1 MALKITT
8 QIGTNRGLTSEA
20 YIRIFRYEVSKLG
33 FMNCWLQVYQS
44 EADAN
49 QPAGETPI
57 YKESVSL
64 EIGSTCKI
72 PLVDTLTRT
81 VKKQQL
87 VDYQETIKVPVLDE
101 NRQPTGETQD
111 REVVRTVLQEQDVD
125 VDTEVPD
132 MTSAIG
138 QDIFEFG
145 YTKLKEE
152 LSVVFGAENI
162 VDC

>member
-72 PLVDTLTRT
+72 PLVDILTRT

-87 VDYQETIKVPVLDE
+87 VDYKETIKVPVLDE
-101 NRQPTGETQD
+101 NRQPTGQVEDKEIT
-111 REVVRTVLQEQDVD
+111 RKKPMEVD
-125 VDTEVPD
+125 VEETYEVPNL
-132 MTSAIG
+132 SLIEG
-138 QDIFEFG
+138 QDIFEYG
-145 YTKLKEE
+145 YTKLKEK
-152 LSVVFGAENI
+152 LVTLYGAENI

>member
-20 YIRIFRYEVSKLG
+20 YVRIFRYEVSKLG
-33 FMNCWLQVYQS
+33 FLNCWLQIYQN

-57 YKESVSL
+57 YKECVSL

-81 VKKQQL
+81 VTKTQL
-87 VDYQETIKVPVLDE
+87 VEYQDTVKVPVYVDGV
-101 NRQPTGETQD
+101 QTGVED
-111 REVVRTVLQEQDVD
+111 KVVTRKRPAEVD
-125 VDTEVPD
+125 VEETYEVPNL
-132 MTSAIG
+132 SLIEG
-138 QDIFEFG
+138 QDIFV
-145 YTKLKEE
+145 YSYAKLKEK
-152 LSVVFGAENI
+152 LVSLYGAENI

>member
-33 FMNCWLQVYQS
+33 FMNCWLQIYQN

-49 QPAGETPI
+49 QPANETPV
-57 YKESVSL
+57 YKECVSL

-72 PLVDTLTRT
+72 PLVETLTRT
-81 VKKQQL
+81 VSKTQL
-87 VDYQETIKVPVLDE
+87 VDYQETIKVPVYVDGVH
-101 NRQPTGETQD
+101 TGMEDKQVT
-111 REVVRTVLQEQDVD
+111 RKKPMEVD
-125 VDTEVPD
+125 VEETYEVPNL
-132 MTSAIG
+132 SIIEG

-145 YTKLKEE
+145 YTKLKEK
-152 LSVVFGAENI
+152 LSSLYGASNI

>member
-72 PLVDTLTRT
+72 PLVDILTRT

-87 VDYQETIKVPVLDE
+87 VDYQETIKVPILDE
-101 NRQPTGETQD
+101 NRQPTGQVED
-111 REVVRTVLQEQDVD
+111 KEVTRKRPMEVD
-125 VDTEVPD
+125 VEETYEVPNL
-132 MTSAIG
+132 SLIEG
-138 QDIFEFG
+138 QDIFEYG
-145 YTKLKEE
+145 YTKLKEK
-152 LSVVFGAENI
+152 LVTLYGAENI

>member
-20 YIRIFRYEVSKLG
+20 YVRIFRYEVSKLG
-33 FMNCWLQVYQS
+33 FLNCWLQIYQN

-57 YKESVSL
+57 YKESVSF

-81 VKKQQL
+81 VTKTQL
-87 VDYQETIKVPVLDE
+87 VEYQDTVKVPVYVDAV
-101 NRQPTGETQD
+101 QTGVEDKVVTRKRPAEVDIEETY
-111 REVVRTVLQEQDVD
+111 
-125 VDTEVPD
+125 EVPNL
-132 MTSAIG
+132 SLIEG
-138 QDIFEFG
+138 QDIFV
-145 YTKLKEE
+145 YSYAKLKEK
-152 LSVVFGAENI
+152 LVSLYGAENI

>member
-72 PLVDTLTRT
+72 PLVDTLTRI

-87 VDYQETIKVPVLDE
+87 VEYQETIKVPIYVDAV
-101 NRQPTGETQD
+101 QTGVED
-111 REVVRTVLQEQDVD
+111 KVVTRKKPMEVD
-125 VDTEVPD
+125 VEETYEVPNL
-132 MTSAIG
+132 SLIEG
-138 QDIFEFG
+138 EDIFEYG
-145 YTKLKEE
+145 YTKLKEK
-152 LSVVFGAENI
+152 LVTLYGAENI

>member
-87 VDYQETIKVPVLDE
+87 VDYKETIKVPILDE
-101 NRQPTGETQD
+101 NRQPTGQVED
-111 REVVRTVLQEQDVD
+111 KEVTRKRPMEVD
-125 VDTEVPD
+125 VEETYEVPNL
-132 MTSAIG
+132 SLIEG
-138 QDIFEFG
+138 QDIFEYG
-145 YTKLKEE
+145 YTKLKEK
-152 LSVVFGAENI
+152 LVTLYGAENI

>member
-20 YIRIFRYEVSKLG
+20 YVRIFRYEVSKLG
-33 FMNCWLQVYQS
+33 FLNCWLQIYQN

-57 YKESVSL
+57 YKESVSF

-81 VKKQQL
+81 VTKTQL
-87 VDYQETIKVPVLDE
+87 VEYQDTVKVPVYVDAV
-101 NRQPTGETQD
+101 QTGVED
-111 REVVRTVLQEQDVD
+111 KVVTRKRPAEVD
-125 VDTEVPD
+125 VEETYEVPNL
-132 MTSAIG
+132 SLIEG
-138 QDIFEFG
+138 QDIFV
-145 YTKLKEE
+145 YSYAKLKEK
-152 LSVVFGAENI
+152 LVSLYGAENI

>member
-20 YIRIFRYEVSKLG
+20 YVRIFRYEVSKLG
-33 FMNCWLQVYQS
+33 FLNCWLQIYQN

-57 YKESVSL
+57 YKECVSL

-81 VKKQQL
+81 VTKTQL
-87 VDYQETIKVPVLDE
+87 VEYQDTVRVPVYVDGVQTGTE
-101 NRQPTGETQD
+101 DRQVTRKRPAE
-111 REVVRTVLQEQDVD
+111 VD
-125 VDTEVPD
+125 VEETYEVPNL
-132 MTSAIG
+132 SLIEG
-138 QDIFEFG
+138 QDIFV
-145 YTKLKEE
+145 YSYAKLKEK
-152 LSVVFGAENI
+152 LVSLYGAENI

>member
-87 VDYQETIKVPVLDE
+87 VEYQETIKVPIYVDAV
-101 NRQPTGETQD
+101 QTGVEDKVFT
-111 REVVRTVLQEQDVD
+111 RKKPMEVD
-125 VDTEVPD
+125 VEETYEVPNL
-132 MTSAIG
+132 SLIEG
-138 QDIFEFG
+138 QDIFEYG
-145 YTKLKEE
+145 YTKLKEK
-152 LSVVFGAENI
+152 LVTLYGAENI

>member
-20 YIRIFRYEVSKLG
+20 YVRIFRYEVSKLG
-33 FMNCWLQVYQS
+33 FLNCWLQIYQN

-57 YKESVSL
+57 YKESVSF

-81 VKKQQL
+81 VTKTQL
-87 VDYQETIKVPVLDE
+87 VEYQDTVKVPVLDE
-101 NRQPTGETQD
+101 NKQPTGQVEDKVVIRKRPAEVDIEETY
-111 REVVRTVLQEQDVD
+111 
-125 VDTEVPD
+125 EVPNL
-132 MTSAIG
+132 SLIEG
-138 QDIFEFG
+138 QDIFV
-145 YTKLKEE
+145 YSYAKLKEK
-152 LSVVFGAENI
+152 LVSLYGAENI

>member
-20 YIRIFRYEVSKLG
+20 YVRIFRYEVSKLG
-33 FMNCWLQVYQS
+33 FLNCWLQIYQN

-57 YKESVSL
+57 YKESVSF

-81 VKKQQL
+81 VTKTQL
-87 VDYQETIKVPVLDE
+87 VEYQDTVKVPVYVDGV
-101 NRQPTGETQD
+101 QTGVED
-111 REVVRTVLQEQDVD
+111 KVVTRKRPAEVD
-125 VDTEVPD
+125 VEETYEVPNL
-132 MTSAIG
+132 SLIEG
-138 QDIFEFG
+138 QDIFV
-145 YTKLKEE
+145 YSYAKLKEK
-152 LSVVFGAENI
+152 LVSLYGAENI